1 MGRQKQQGY
10 QEYSQSHQWLAWRS
24 REGSGGFR
32 GMNAAQ
38 FEEVRRAVTAQ
49 LQLGAR
55 KVRYIVPVP

>member
-1 MGRQKQQGY
+1 
-10 QEYSQSHQWLAWRS
+10 
-24 REGSGGFR
+24 
-32 GMNAAQ
+32 MNAAQ